1 MQKPTEAIEN
11 LTKSQRQLDRDGIE
25 VGVSR
30 QALCMT
36 LEWAEWA
43 YARIVKLEKEV
54 DDLENE
60 LVHGPDDDDDED
72 DLEPKGDQW

>member
-1 MQKPTEAIEN
+1 MQKPTDAIEN
-11 LTKSQRQLDRDGIE
+11 LRNSQRQLDADGCH

-30 QALCMT
+30 QALDET

-43 YARIVKLEKEV
+43 YNRIVKLEKEV

-60 LVHGPDDDDDED
+60 LVHGPDDDED
-72 DLEPKGDQW
+72 DLEPSGDQW

>member
-1 MQKPTEAIEN
+1 MQKPTDAIEN
-11 LTKSQRQLDRDGIE
+11 LRNSQQQLDMDSGH

-30 QALCMT
+30 QALDKT

-43 YARIVKLEKEV
+43 YNRIVKLEKEV

-60 LVHGPDDDDDED
+60 LVHGPEGDED
-72 DLEPKGDQW
+72 DLEPSEDQ